1 MKKIQVVA
9 ENHEGQRMDSALVE
23 LLPEYSRTAIQRW
36 VKEGQVSVGGK
47 VVKSS
52 YKVEAGQE
60 ILIEIPEVKES
71 TLVAQDLSVPILY
84 EDEDLVVV
92 NKPRGLVVIL
102 QQDMEMGL
110 W

>member
-36 VKEGQVSVGGK
+36 VKEGQVSVGAK

-52 YKVEAGQE
+52 
-60 ILIEIPEVKES
+60 
-71 TLVAQDLSVPILY
+71 
-84 EDEDLVVV
+84 
-92 NKPRGLVVIL
+92 
-102 QQDMEMGL
+102 
-110 W
+110 